1 MWYKLPMPRHA
12 RLDASGALNHVIC
25 RGIERQPIVR
35 DDTDRA
41 AFVERLGSVLSATQT
56 PCYAWAVL
64 SNHIHLLLRTG
75 GVPLTTVMRRL
86 LTGYAGAFNR
96 RHHRHGYLFQNR
108 YKSILCQD
116 EPYLLELVRY
126 LHLNPIR
133 AGLVKDLRVLDR
145 YPWSGHI
152 ALMGHMSRPWQ
163 AVAEVLGHFNTRP
176 PAARRAYR
184 AFVKDGIVQGRR
196 PELTGGGLVRSAGG
210 WAALTARRRLGDRLH
225 GDERILGES
234 DFVEGVLKAAHER
247 MERRQRL
254 RVQGRDFDWL
264 LRRVAA
270 SVGLRSADLLTPSKV
285 PARVEHRSLLCYW
298 AVRELGLAGT
308 VVAAKIGLTQSAVS
322 RSVARG
328 ELLAEE
334 KAGIISKRIIS

>member
-1 MWYKLPMPRHA
+1 MPRHA
-12 RLDASGALNHVIC
+12 RLDAPGALHHVIC

-41 AFVERLGSVLSATQT
+41 AFVERLGDILGATGT

-75 GVPLTTVMRRL
+75 GVPLTTVMRRV

-96 RHHRHGYLFQNR
+96 RHGRHGYLFQNR
-108 YKSILCQD
+108 YKSILCQE

-126 LHLNPIR
+126 LHLNPMRAAVVKDIR
-133 AGLVKDLRVLDR
+133 ALDR
-145 YPWSGHI
+145 YPWSGHS
-152 ALMGHMSRPWQ
+152 ALMGHISRPWQ
-163 AVAEVLGHFNTRP
+163 AVGEVLGRFGASRA
-176 PAARRAYR
+176 AARRAYR
-184 AFVKDGIVQGRR
+184 AFVADGVAQGRR

-210 WAALTARRRLGDRLH
+210 WGVLTAHRRLGDRLH

-234 DFVEGVLKAAHER
+234 DFVDAALTIAGER
-247 MERRQRL
+247 LERRHRL
-254 RVQGRDFDWL
+254 RARGRDFDWL

-270 SVGLRSADLLTPSKV
+270 TAGLPPRDLLTPSKI
-285 PARVEHRSLLCYW
+285 PARVEHRSMLCYW
-298 AVRELGLAGT
+298 AVRELGLPGT
-308 VVAAKIGLTQSAVS
+308 VVANHLGLTQSAIS

-328 ELLAEE
+328 ERLVRE
-334 KAGIISKRIIS
+334 KKDSRWKDIIS